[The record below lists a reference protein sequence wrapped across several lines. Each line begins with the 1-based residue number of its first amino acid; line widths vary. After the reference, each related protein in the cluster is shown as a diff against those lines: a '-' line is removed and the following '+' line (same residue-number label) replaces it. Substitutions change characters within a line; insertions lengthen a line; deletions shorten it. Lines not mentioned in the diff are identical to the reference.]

1 MVDFDSHSNAI
12 TFTREAENMLL
23 SDMLDSF
30 NGQFSIGFRAAAGR
44 LELTA

>member
-1 MVDFDSHSNAI
+1 M

-23 SDMLDSF
+23 SDMLDSYDH
-30 NGQFSIGFRAAAGR
+30 QFSIAFQAASAR